1 MRGKGCISVLDLVTH
16 VLSRACNNLEVGGT
30 QGTWDSFISFQNSSS
45 RYEIQQHFYKYN
57 AEKFLNIGP
66 SFTLC
71 LKPEPQDR
79 QHDDAMLL
87 VTGHDKQEYSDCL
100 GDDGMES
107 VTDNDDNDVQ
117 HDHGQGQ
124 PVIIKYCSMYTGL

>member
-1 MRGKGCISVLDLVTH
+1 MLDLVTH
-16 VLSRACNNLEVGGT
+16 VYSRACNNLEVGGT
-30 QGTWDSFISFQNSSS
+30 QGTWDSFISFPNSS
-45 RYEIQQHFYKYN
+45 HMKYSN
-57 AEKFLNIGP
+57 IFTSIMQKLNIGP

-79 QHDDAMLL
+79 QHDEAMLL
-87 VTGHDKQEYSDCL
+87 VTGHDKHEYSDCL

-124 PVIIKYCSMYTGL
+124 PVIIKYCSILATVTGGVTRP

>member
-1 MRGKGCISVLDLVTH
+1 MVIHKTLPL
-16 VLSRACNNLEVGGT
+16 L
-30 QGTWDSFISFQNSSS
+30 
-45 RYEIQQHFYKYN
+45 EIQEMSPDE
-57 AEKFLNIGP
+57 AV
-66 SFTLC
+66 
-71 LKPEPQDR
+71 
-79 QHDDAMLL
+79 LL

-124 PVIIKYCSMYTGL
+124 PVIIKYCSILATVTGGVTRP